1 MDSFSFPILTF
12 MIFTPI
18 LGMLILA
25 FLKQNQLVAIR
36 SVSAVFSGIP
46 LILAVILLL
55 NYNPNGGFQFVEK
68 LSWIPALN
76 VNYFLGADGISVPML
91 VLTALLSFISIIA
104 SFGIV
109 HRAKDYFIFFLLLQI
124 GMTGVFASLDFF
136 LFYVFWEV
144 MLVPMYFLIGIWGG
158 PRKIYA
164 AIKFFLYTLF
174 GSIFMLV
181 GILVLYFY
189 AVEPGS
195 AGEAARNLYTLDLT
209 ILANM
214 AQNGN
219 GLFLREGLQLMVWM
233 FFFIAFAIK
242 VPVFPFHTW
251 LPDAHVEAPTAVSV
265 ILAGVLLKMGTY
277 GLLRISFPILPYG
290 TDYFSKFLAILGVIG
305 IIYGALV
312 SMAQKD
318 LKKLVAYSSVSH
330 MGYCLLGMS
339 VFSHYGQE
347 FIVGM
352 SGCMFQM
359 VSHGLITGA
368 LFLLVGV
375 LYDRAHTREIAA
387 FGGLWTKV
395 PVYGSLMTFFCM
407 ASLGLPG
414 LSGFISE
421 FLVFIGGFARYPVLT
436 GIAVLGVVLTAGYFL
451 RMIQKIFL
459 GQFNVKWSNLTEINF
474 REIFTVTPLVILTLL
489 IGIYPKALSY
499 MMDHSLQ
506 VLSSKII
513 NGVNIVKGIIG

>member
-1 MDSFSFPILTF
+1 MEQFSFPILSL
-12 MIFTPI
+12 MIFTPAVGI
-18 LGMLILA
+18 LLLA
-25 FLKQNQLVAIR
+25 FLKQSQLQAIR
-36 SVSAVFSGIP
+36 TVATATSTIP
-46 LILAVILLL
+46 LILSVILLL
-55 NYNPNGGFQFVEK
+55 NYNPQGGFQFMEK
-68 LSWIPALN
+68 MSWIPSLN
-76 VNYFLGADGISVPML
+76 INYFLGADGISMPML
-91 VLTALLSFISIIA
+91 VLTALLSVISIIA

-109 HRAKDYFIFFLLLQI
+109 NRAKEYFIFFLLLEV
-124 GMTGVFASLDFF
+124 GMMGVFAALDFF
-136 LFYVFWEV
+136 LFYVFWEI

-174 GSIFMLV
+174 GSVFMLV
-181 GILVLYFY
+181 GILVLYFF
-189 AVEPGS
+189 AVEPGT
-195 AGEAARNLYTLDLT
+195 AGEAAKHLYTLDLT
-209 ILANM
+209 ILASL

-242 VPVFPFHTW
+242 VPVWPFHTW

-290 TDYFSKFLAILGVIG
+290 TDYFSNFMAVLGVIG

-339 VFSHYGQE
+339 VFSHYGQP
-347 FIVGM
+347 FIVGL

-375 LYDRAHTREIAA
+375 IYDRAHTREIAA

-421 FLVFIGGFARYPVLT
+421 FLVFVGGFARYRILT
-436 GIAVLGVVLTAGYFL
+436 GIAVIGVVLTAGYFL
-451 RMIQKIFL
+451 RMIQKVFL
-459 GQFNVKWSNLTEINF
+459 GQFNVKWADLKEIKF
-474 REIFTVTPLVILTLL
+474 REIFTVTPLAILTLL
-489 IGIYPKALSY
+489 IGIYPKALSLY
-499 MMDHSLQ
+499 DGSHS
-506 VLSSKII
+506 
-513 NGVNIVKGIIG
+513 G

>member
-1 MDSFSFPILTF
+1 MDIPLLSL
-12 MIFTPI
+12 MIFTP
-18 LGMLILA
+18 LAGMVFLM
-25 FLKQNQLVAIR
+25 FLKQEQVKIIR
-36 SVSAVFSGIP
+36 YSSAAFSFIP
-46 LILAVILLL
+46 LVLSFLMLGEYDWTTSQL
-55 NYNPNGGFQFVEK
+55 QFVEK
-68 LSWIPALN
+68 AIWIPSLS
-76 VNYFLGADGISVPML
+76 VNYSLGADGLSVPML
-91 VLTALLSFISIIA
+91 FLTALLSFISIVA
-104 SFGIV
+104 SFGIS
-109 HRAKDYFIFFLLLQI
+109 HRVKEYFAFFLLLEV
-124 GMTGVFASLDFF
+124 GMMGVFAALDFF

-181 GILVLYFY
+181 GILLLYFNT
-189 AVEPGS
+189 EPH
-195 AGEAARNLYTLDLT
+195 TLDIMEL
-209 ILANM
+209 IKMGPAF
-214 AQNGN
+214 GKD
-219 GLFLREGLQLMVWM
+219 LQIMVWA

-277 GLLRISFPILPYG
+277 GILRISFPMLPFG
-290 TDYFSKFLAILGVIG
+290 TNYFSLLLAVLGVIG

-339 VFSHYGQE
+339 VFFVGADGKA
-347 FIVGM
+347 FITGL
-352 SGCMFQM
+352 SGCVFQM
-359 VSHGLITGA
+359 FSHGLITGA

-375 LYDRAHTREIAA
+375 LYDRAHTREIEA
-387 FGGLWTKV
+387 FGGLWTKI
-395 PVYGSLMTFFCM
+395 PVYGSLMTFFAM

-421 FLVFIGGFARYPVLT
+421 FLVFVGGFARYPVLT
-436 GIAVLGVVLTAGYFL
+436 GIAVIGVVLTAGYML
-451 RMIQKIFL
+451 RMVQKMFL
-459 GQFNVKWSNLTEINF
+459 GQFNVRWEGLTEINA
-474 REIFTVTPLVILTLL
+474 REIFTIAPLAILTLAV
-489 IGIYPKALSY
+489 GIYPKPLANL
-499 MMDHSLQ
+499 MAATLE
-506 VLSSKII
+506 
-513 NGVNIVKGIIG
+513 NIVTLVNR